1 MRIAD
6 KELERI
12 MRDYHSCR
20 NNKRRLSKNIPTDEE
35 RAELIRKYLEPPKKV
50 KLTFIGEPSSSYY
63 VVEKKD
69 NRNENRKKLSNK
81 IRFVKSKKK
90 NKKNKNIPNDNK
102 SVKIKNV
109 DSEEDRKKYGIFIN
123 YALHPEKV
131 KHRKAKKVSRK
142 PENIKRKKT
151 TKNNILVR
159 AKRETAKYSGI
170 EAFGDSGRE
179 FRKDDWNDEIA
190 RNFRKELGKA
200 RKFRSQMGWNDI
212 DRGAL
217 K

>member
-1 MRIAD
+1 
-6 KELERI
+6 
-12 MRDYHSCR
+12 MRDYYSRR
-20 NNKRRLSKNIPTDEE
+20 NNKRRLSKNNIPNNEE

-63 VVEKKD
+63 ITEKKD
-69 NRNENRKKLSNK
+69 NRNKNREKLSNK

-90 NKKNKNIPNDNK
+90 KNENILNDNK

-109 DSEEDRKKYGIFIN
+109 DSEEDRKKYGSFIN
-123 YALHPEKV
+123 YALHPEKIE
-131 KHRKAKKVSRK
+131 HRKVKKVSRK

-151 TKNNILVR
+151 TKNNIRTRVE
-159 AKRETAKYSGI
+159 RETAKYSGI
-170 EAFGDSGRE
+170 EAFGDSGRD

-190 RNFRKELGKA
+190 RNFRRELREA